1 LSNDYSPVRKL
12 AATDQVD
19 AFDCGQA
26 ALNQFLQC
34 YALVNQKANSA
45 QTYVCCQGD
54 VVVGFYSLAVGSVD
68 PGAAPSRVMKGLARH
83 PIPVMILAR
92 LAVDKEHQRKG
103 LGQALLKDALLRTAQ
118 AADIVGIRC
127 LLVHAK
133 DDAARQWY
141 ESWEFEPSPT
151 DPYHLFLMLKD
162 LKGMLSRGGCSGSRS
177 CCRSLPARR
186 SPSVT
191 SLPPTPAWP
200 ASGAPW
206 PAPTGAA
213 SVSYP
218 TALRERFRRSAA

>member
-1 LSNDYSPVRKL
+1 MTSAYSPVRKL

-19 AFDCGQA
+19 AFDCGQV
-26 ALNQFLQC
+26 ALSQFLQR

-68 PGAAPSRVMKGLARH
+68 PEAAPLRAMKGLARH
-83 PIPVMILAR
+83 PVPVMILAR
-92 LAVDKEHQRKG
+92 LAVDKAHQRKG
-103 LGQALLKDALLRTAQ
+103 LGKTLLKDALLRTAQ
-118 AADIVGIRC
+118 AADIAGIRC

-162 LKGMLSRGGCSGSRS
+162 FKYMLS
-177 CCRSLPARR
+177 
-186 SPSVT
+186 
-191 SLPPTPAWP
+191 
-200 ASGAPW
+200 
-206 PAPTGAA
+206 
-213 SVSYP
+213 
-218 TALRERFRRSAA
+218 